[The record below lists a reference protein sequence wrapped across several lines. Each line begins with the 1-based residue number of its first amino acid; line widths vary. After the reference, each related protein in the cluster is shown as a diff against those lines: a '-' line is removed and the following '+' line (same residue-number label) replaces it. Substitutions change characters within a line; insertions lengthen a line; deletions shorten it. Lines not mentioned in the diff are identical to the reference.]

1 MAIRLN
7 RYLSESGFCSRR
19 EADGIIA
26 AGTVTVNGQLGEFNS
41 RISPTDV
48 VAVEGERVMPRR
60 AIDFTPKE
68 APKPRRTPKRE
79 SVSRERVDKIPEWLK
94 TMREKKPELTPSKAS
109 SEKRETTSHTKPKPK
124 LKAKPSVNS
133 KKYTPKKKFNL

>member
-26 AGTVTVNGQLGEFNS
+26 AGVVTVNGRIGEFNS

-68 APKPRRTPKRE
+68 APKPRRISRRE
-79 SVSRERVDKIPEWLK
+79 PVASRERVDKVPEWLK
-94 TMREKKPELTPSKAS
+94 VMREKKPELTPVKAS
-109 SEKRETTSHTKPKPK
+109 SEKREAASIAKPKPK
-124 LKAKPSVNS
+124 VKPSVNS
-133 KKYTPKKKFNL
+133 KKYTPKKRFSQ

>member
-26 AGTVTVNGQLGEFNS
+26 AGIVTVNGEQGEFNTKV
-41 RISPTDV
+41 SPGDV
-48 VAVEGERVMPRR
+48 VAIEGERVMPRR

-68 APKPRRTPKRE
+68 APKVHKKSLRTAAPRRE
-79 SVSRERVDKIPEWLK
+79 DKLPEWLK
-94 TMREKKPELTPSKAS
+94 KEREEKPDRTPARAS
-109 SEKRETTSHTKPKPK
+109 QQSSATKEKPKPK
-124 LKAKPSVNS
+124 PKPKSKPSVNS
-133 KKYTPKKKFNL
+133 KKYTPKKKFNV